1 MVRGLEASVATF
13 GGVPT
18 TPTLAT
24 PHDRV
29 KARELQSSGKRC
41 RRQVYGRAG
50 DLENLGGQ

>member
-1 MVRGLEASVATF
+1 MVRGPEASVATF